1 VEPRVSVVPADR
13 CFLICE
19 AGVTNYGEIELAR
32 RQVDVAAEAGV
43 DAIKFQA
50 WDTAA
55 LVSKRE
61 AARLQDELGYDW
73 FARMEERRL
82 DWDELRELKA
92 YAKEKGLLFF
102 AAAHDETG
110 LRFLV
115 EELDV
120 PLLKIGSGEAANERF
135 VRQVGETG
143 KPVLISFGLQTD
155 AEVLRAVE
163 ILREA
168 GTEEIVA
175 FHCVS
180 VYPTPYA
187 LVDLERMDRLRDLL
201 GVPVGLS
208 DHSVGSHVCLAAV
221 ARGAAAIEKHLTF
234 DKADPRSLDNPGAF
248 EPDELVAFTRQAREL
263 ETALRPPPEAEL
275 AEALARARDW
285 ATQAIVAARALP
297 VGHVLTDAD
306 LALKRPARGGL
317 PPAALADVVGRR
329 LTRELAVDEQ
339 LQPSDLMR
347 ADA

>member
-1 VEPRVSVVPADR
+1 MSVLRADGR
-13 CFLICE
+13 AFLICE
-19 AGVTNYGEIELAR
+19 AGVTNYGDVELAR

-61 AARLQDELGYDW
+61 AARLQGELGYDW

-82 DWDELRELKA
+82 DWEELRELQR
-92 YAKEKGLLFF
+92 YATEKGLLFF

-120 PLLKIGSGEAANERF
+120 PLLKIGSGESANERF

-155 AEVLRAVE
+155 AEVVRAVE
-163 ILREA
+163 VLREA
-168 GTEEIVA
+168 GAPEIVA

-180 VYPTPYA
+180 VYPTPYE
-187 LVDLERMDRLRDLL
+187 LVDLERMDRLRELL

-208 DHSVGSHVCLAAV
+208 DHSVGAHVCLGAV

-248 EPDELVAFTRQAREL
+248 EPEELVRFVREAREL
-263 ETALRPPPEAEL
+263 ETALRPPPQEAL
-275 AEALARARDW
+275 DEALARARDW
-285 ATQAIVAARALP
+285 ATQAIVAARPLP
-297 VGHVLTDAD
+297 AGHVLADAD
-306 LALKRPARGGL
+306 LELKRPARGGL
-317 PPAALADVVGRR
+317 PPSALGEVVGR
-329 LTRELAVDEQ
+329 TLARALDADEQ
-339 LQPSDLMR
+339 LQR
-347 ADA
+347 ADLA

>member
-1 VEPRVSVVPADR
+1 VSVIPTDR

-19 AGVTNYGEIELAR
+19 AGVTNYGDIELAR
-32 RQVDVAAEAGV
+32 RQVDAAAEAGV

-82 DWDELRELKA
+82 DWDELRELQA
-92 YAKEKGLLFF
+92 YAEEKGLVFF
-102 AAAHDETG
+102 AAAHDDTG

-115 EELDV
+115 EQLDV
-120 PLLKIGSGEAANERF
+120 PLLKIGSGESANDRF

-155 AEVLRAVE
+155 DEVLHAVE
-163 ILREA
+163 LLRDA
-168 GTEEIVA
+168 GTPEILA

-187 LVDLERMDRLRDLL
+187 LVDLERMDRLRELL

-208 DHSVGSHVCLAAV
+208 DHSIGSHVCLAAV

-234 DKADPRSLDNPGAF
+234 DRADPRSLDNPGAF

-263 ETALRPPPEAEL
+263 ETALRPPPAAEL
-275 AEALARARDW
+275 EEALARARDW

-297 VGHVLTDAD
+297 AGHVLTDAD
-306 LALKRPARGGL
+306 LELKRPARGGL
-317 PPAALADVVGRR
+317 PPAALPDVLGR
-329 LTRELAVDEQ
+329 TLASGLAGDEQ
-339 LQPSDLMR
+339 LRLEHLEP
-347 ADA
+347 A